1 MKLFCMKKLFL
12 VSLLFIFSF
21 QSFSQNW
28 MKDIDEAKQ
37 IAASE
42 NKTIVLVFQG
52 SDWCAPCIKLDREIW
67 SSEEFKAYA
76 EEHYVMLQ
84 ADFPRRKKNS
94 LSKEQQSKNNK
105 LAEIYNKN
113 GFFPLVVILDNKG
126 NRKGE
131 LGYEKST
138 PSDFINKINKLK

>member
-1 MKLFCMKKLFL
+1 MKKIIFI
-12 VSLLFIFSF
+12 SLLLFS
-21 QSFSQNW
+21 SLNLIAQNW
-28 MKDIDEAKQ
+28 LTDFSEAKQ
-37 IAASE
+37 IATSE
-42 NKTIVLVFQG
+42 NKTIILVFQG

-67 SSEEFKAYA
+67 SSEEFKTYA
-76 EEHYVMLQ
+76 EEHYVMLR

-94 LSKEQQSKNNK
+94 LSKEQQSKNNV
-105 LAEIYNKN
+105 LAEKYNKN
-113 GFFPLVVILDNKG
+113 GYFPLVVILDNKG